1 MKCSEICRNMNFSA
15 IYKWENLINGK
26 VYIGQTK
33 NVYRR
38 FRPYY
43 FSNPHFRNAVEHYGI
58 DNFDI
63 TFIETDVPIEMLDE
77 REEYWIKQ
85 YDSSNQDKGYN
96 VYNSAN
102 SPMGTHW
109 SEETRKKSL
118 RTRQLMHR
126 HCTDDTKTK
135 MREAMKE
142 YGRCTPVEQID
153 IKTREIVATFPSIS
167 EASRK
172 SGCEKS
178 SIIRIIKGKQ
188 RKTNGYYF
196 REAM

>member
-1 MKCSEICRNMNFSA
+1 MKCIEIRRNMDFSA

-26 VYIGQTK
+26 AYIGQTK

-43 FSNPHFRNAVEHYGI
+43 FSNPHFRHAVEYYGI

-63 TFIETDVPIEMLDE
+63 TFIETNVPIEMLDE

-96 VYNSAN
+96 VYTSAN
-102 SPMGTHW
+102 SPRGMHW
-109 SEETRKKSL
+109 SEETRKKTL
-118 RTRQLMHR
+118 RTRRLMHR
-126 HCTDDTKTK
+126 HCTDDTKAK

-142 YGRCTPVEQID
+142 CGRCTPIEQID
-153 IKTREIVATFPSIS
+153 IKTGEIVAIFPSIS

-178 SIIRIIKGKQ
+178 SIIKILKGKQ